1 MVEIDSCWTKK
12 KKFKRLSKSSS
23 LCRLCPAMS
32 DLPAILSSKNGSLY
46 ADLIFVAEAPGRFG
60 SGRTGIP
67 FHGDRS
73 GDNFEQLL
81 NYVNIKR
88 KDIFITNAVLCNPL
102 KNGNNRRPTIKEIN
116 NCIPF
121 LENLINIIT
130 PKIIS
135 TVGGV
140 GLEAINRIFK
150 THYKLAD
157 VVATPLPIGQFILFP
172 LYHPSPRV
180 IHTKRSLDQQKKD
193 FKKLFNNLSPS
204 SQLRVSKEQSQNN

>member
-1 MVEIDSCWTKK
+1 MLDKK
-12 KKFKRLSKSSS
+12 NNFKKLSKSAS

-46 ADLIFVAEAPGRFG
+46 TDLIFVAEAPGRFG

-81 NYVNIKR
+81 NYVDIKR
-88 KDIFITNAVLCNPL
+88 KDVFITNAVLCNPL
-102 KNGNNRRPTIKEIN
+102 KDGNNRRPTTKEIN

-121 LENLINIIT
+121 LEKLINIIT

-140 GLEAINRIFK
+140 GLEAINQIFE
-150 THYKLAD
+150 TNYKLAD
-157 VVATPLPIGQFILFP
+157 VVATPLPIGKFILFP

-180 IHTKRSLDQQKKD
+180 IYTKRSLDQQKSD
-193 FKKLFNNLSPS
+193 FKKLFNSLPLS
-204 SQLRVSKEQSQNN
+204 SQLRVSKKTSI

>member
-1 MVEIDSCWTKK
+1 MSDKEKEFRK
-12 KKFKRLSKSSS
+12 LSKNSS

-32 DLPAILSSKNGSLY
+32 DLPAILSSKNGSIHT
-46 ADLIFVAEAPGRFG
+46 DLLFVAEAPGRFG

-81 NYVNIKR
+81 NHVGLKR

-102 KNGNNRRPTIKEIN
+102 KNGNNRRPTIKEID
-116 NCIPF
+116 NCISF
-121 LENLINIIT
+121 LENLINLIT

-135 TVGGV
+135 TLGGV
-140 GLEAINRIFK
+140 GLEAINRIFSVS
-150 THYKLAD
+150 YKLAD
-157 VVATPLPIGQFILFP
+157 VVASPLPIGKFILFP

-180 IHTKRSLDQQKKD
+180 IYTRRSLDHQKKD
-193 FKKLFNNLSPS
+193 FEKLLTNLPLS
-204 SQLRVSKEQSQNN
+204 SQLRTTKEQLRHN

>member
-1 MVEIDSCWTKK
+1 MSDKEKEFRK
-12 KKFKRLSKSSS
+12 LSKNSSQ
-23 LCRLCPAMS
+23 CRLCPAMS
-32 DLPAILSSKNGSLY
+32 DLPAILSSKNGSIHT
-46 ADLIFVAEAPGRFG
+46 DLVFVAEAPGRFG

-81 NYVNIKR
+81 NHVGLKR
-88 KDIFITNAVLCNPL
+88 KDIFITNTVLCNPL
-102 KNGNNRRPTIKEIN
+102 KNGNNRRPTTKEID

-121 LENLINIIT
+121 LETLISIIT

-140 GLEAINRIFK
+140 GLEAINRIFE
-150 THYKLAD
+150 TRYKLAD
-157 VVATPLPIGQFILFP
+157 VVASPLPIGKFILFP

-180 IHTKRSLDQQKKD
+180 IYTRRSLDHQKKD
-193 FKKLFNNLSPS
+193 FEKLLTKLPLS
-204 SQLRVSKEQSQNN
+204 SQLRTTKEQLRNN

>member
-1 MVEIDSCWTKK
+1 MLDKEKN
-12 KKFKRLSKSSS
+12 FKTLSKSSS

-32 DLPAILSSKNGSLY
+32 DLPAILSSKNGSLDT
-46 ADLIFVAEAPGRFG
+46 DLIFIAEAPGRFG

-81 NYVNIKR
+81 NYVDIKR

-102 KNGNNRRPTIKEIN
+102 KDGNNRRPTTKEIN

-193 FKKLFNNLSPS
+193 FKKLFNNLPPS

>member
-1 MVEIDSCWTKK
+1 
-12 KKFKRLSKSSS
+12 
-23 LCRLCPAMS
+23 MS
-32 DLPAILSSKNGSLY
+32 NLPAILSSKNGSIY
-46 ADLIFVAEAPGRFG
+46 TDLIFVAEAPGRFG

-81 NYVNIKR
+81 NHVGLKR
-88 KDIFITNAVLCNPL
+88 KDIFITNSVLCNPL
-102 KNGNNRRPTIKEIN
+102 KEGNNRRPTTKEIN

-121 LENLINIIT
+121 LENLISIVS

-140 GLEAINRIFK
+140 GLEAINRIFS
-150 THYKLAD
+150 TRYKLAD
-157 VVATPLPIGQFILFP
+157 VVASPLHIEKFILFP

-180 IHTKRSLDQQKKD
+180 INTKRSLDQQKKD
-193 FKKLFNNLSPS
+193 FIKLFNNLPLS
-204 SQLRVSKEQSQNN
+204 SKLRNPKEPFSNN

>member
-1 MVEIDSCWTKK
+1 MPDKK
-12 KKFKRLSKSSS
+12 ILFQKLTESSS
-23 LCRLCPAMS
+23 QCRLCPAMS
-32 DLPAILSSKNGSLY
+32 DLPAILSFKNGSIY
-46 ADLIFVAEAPGRFG
+46 TDLIFIAEAPGRFG

-73 GDNFEQLL
+73 GDNFEHLL
-81 NYVNIKR
+81 NYVGLNR

-102 KNGNNRRPTIKEIN
+102 KDGNNRRPTTKEIN

-121 LENLINIIT
+121 LENLISIIA

-140 GLEAINRIFK
+140 GLQAINRIFD
-150 THYKLAD
+150 THYKLSD
-157 VVATPLPIGQFILFP
+157 VVARPLPIGKFTLFP

-193 FKKLFNNLSPS
+193 FKKLFNTLPPS
-204 SQLRVSKEQSQNN
+204 SQLRVAIEQSQHN

>member
-1 MVEIDSCWTKK
+1 MSDKK
-12 KKFKRLSKSSS
+12 KRFRKLSESSS
-23 LCRLCPAMS
+23 LCKLCPAMS
-32 DLPAILSSKNGSLY
+32 DLPAVLSSKHGSIY
-46 ADLIFVAEAPGRFG
+46 TDLIFIAEAPGRFG

-81 NYVNIKR
+81 NHVGLKR

-102 KNGNNRRPTIKEIN
+102 KNGNNRRPTTKEN
-116 NCIPF
+116 DNCIPF
-121 LENLINIIT
+121 LETLISIIT

-140 GLEAINRIFK
+140 GLEAINRIFE
-150 THYKLAD
+150 TRYKLAD
-157 VVATPLPIGQFILFP
+157 VVASPLPIGKFILFP

-180 IHTKRSLDQQKKD
+180 IHTRRSLDHQKKD
-193 FKKLFNNLSPS
+193 FEKLLTNLPLS
-204 SQLRVSKEQSQNN
+204 SQLRTTKE

>member
-1 MVEIDSCWTKK
+1 MSDKEKEFRK
-12 KKFKRLSKSSS
+12 LSKNSS

-32 DLPAILSSKNGSLY
+32 DLPAILSSKNGSIHT
-46 ADLIFVAEAPGRFG
+46 DLVFVAEAPGRFG

-81 NYVNIKR
+81 NHVGLER

-102 KNGNNRRPTIKEIN
+102 KNGNNRRPTIKEID
-116 NCIPF
+116 NCISF
-121 LENLINIIT
+121 LENLINLIT

-135 TVGGV
+135 TLGGV
-140 GLEAINRIFK
+140 GLEAINRIFE
-150 THYKLAD
+150 TRYKLAD
-157 VVATPLPIGQFILFP
+157 VVASPLPIGKFILFP

-180 IHTKRSLDQQKKD
+180 IYTRRSLDHQKKD
-193 FKKLFNNLSPS
+193 FEKLLTNLPLS
-204 SQLRVSKEQSQNN
+204 SQLRTTKE

>member
-1 MVEIDSCWTKK
+1 MSDKEKEFRK
-12 KKFKRLSKSSS
+12 LSKNSSQ
-23 LCRLCPAMS
+23 CRLCPAMS
-32 DLPAILSSKNGSLY
+32 DLPAILSSKNGSIHT
-46 ADLIFVAEAPGRFG
+46 DLVFVAEAPGRFG

-81 NYVNIKR
+81 NHVGLKR

-102 KNGNNRRPTIKEIN
+102 KNGNNRRPTTKEID

-121 LENLINIIT
+121 LETLISIIT

-140 GLEAINRIFK
+140 GLEAINRIFE
-150 THYKLAD
+150 TRYKLAD
-157 VVATPLPIGQFILFP
+157 VVASPLPIGKFILFP

-180 IHTKRSLDQQKKD
+180 IYTRRSLDHQKKD
-193 FKKLFNNLSPS
+193 FEKLLTKLPLS
-204 SQLRVSKEQSQNN
+204 SQLRTTKEQLGNN

>member
-1 MVEIDSCWTKK
+1 MSDKEKEFRK
-12 KKFKRLSKSSS
+12 LSKNSS

-32 DLPAILSSKNGSLY
+32 DLPAILSSKNGSVHT
-46 ADLIFVAEAPGRFG
+46 DLVFIAEAPGRLG

-81 NYVNIKR
+81 NHVGLER

-102 KNGNNRRPTIKEIN
+102 KNGNNRRPTIKEID
-116 NCIPF
+116 NCISF
-121 LENLINIIT
+121 LENLINLIT

-135 TVGGV
+135 TLGGV
-140 GLEAINRIFK
+140 GLEAINRIFSVS
-150 THYKLAD
+150 YKLAD
-157 VVATPLPIGQFILFP
+157 VVASPLPIGKFILFP

-180 IHTKRSLDQQKKD
+180 IYTRRSLDQQKKD
-193 FKKLFNNLSPS
+193 FKKLLTNLPLS
-204 SQLRVSKEQSQNN
+204 SQLRTTKEQLRNN

>member
-1 MVEIDSCWTKK
+1 MSDKEKEFRK
-12 KKFKRLSKSSS
+12 LSKNSSQ
-23 LCRLCPAMS
+23 CRLCPAMS
-32 DLPAILSSKNGSLY
+32 DLPAILSSKNGSIHT
-46 ADLIFVAEAPGRFG
+46 DLIFIAEAPGRFG

-81 NYVNIKR
+81 NHVGLKR
-88 KDIFITNAVLCNPL
+88 KDILITNAVLCNPL
-102 KNGNNRRPTIKEIN
+102 KNGNNRRPTTKEID

-121 LENLINIIT
+121 LETLISIIT

-140 GLEAINRIFK
+140 GLEAINRIFE
-150 THYKLAD
+150 TRYKLAD
-157 VVATPLPIGQFILFP
+157 VVASPLPIGKFILFP

-180 IHTKRSLDQQKKD
+180 IYTRRSLDHQIKD
-193 FKKLFNNLSPS
+193 FEKLLTNLPLS
-204 SQLRVSKEQSQNN
+204 SQLRTTKEQLRNN

>member
-1 MVEIDSCWTKK
+1 MSDKEKEFRK
-12 KKFKRLSKSSS
+12 LSKNSS

-32 DLPAILSSKNGSLY
+32 DLPAILSSKNGSIHT
-46 ADLIFVAEAPGRFG
+46 DLVFVAEAPGRFG

-81 NYVNIKR
+81 NHVGLER

-102 KNGNNRRPTIKEIN
+102 KNGNNRRPTIKEID
-116 NCIPF
+116 NCISF
-121 LENLINIIT
+121 LENLINLIT

-135 TVGGV
+135 TLGGV
-140 GLEAINRIFK
+140 GLEAINRIFSVS
-150 THYKLAD
+150 YKLAD
-157 VVATPLPIGQFILFP
+157 VVASPLPIGKFILFP

-180 IHTKRSLDQQKKD
+180 IYTRRSLDHQKKD
-193 FKKLFNNLSPS
+193 FEKLLTNLPLS
-204 SQLRVSKEQSQNN
+204 SQLRTTKEQLWNN

>member
-1 MVEIDSCWTKK
+1 MLDKE

-60 SGRTGIP
+60 SGRTGIS

-81 NYVNIKR
+81 NYVDIKR

-102 KNGNNRRPTIKEIN
+102 KDGNNRRPTTKEIN

-150 THYKLAD
+150 TRYKLAD

-193 FKKLFNNLSPS
+193 FKKLFNNLPPS